1 LKGCFV
7 LTRFPLPAER
17 VYVAFNLIA
26 SLCFGVV
33 FAVNTLYYATTVRLD
48 PLQLVLV
55 GTMLEFSAFIFEVPT
70 GIVADVFSRRLS
82 IMIGYVL
89 IGCAFIFEGLVP
101 VFWAILASQF
111 LWGLGI
117 TFTSGAVQA
126 WLSDEIGE
134 AQAARVF
141 LRTARLEQAFGV
153 VVIPISTVLAI
164 STNIRVPIVAG
175 GLGFLLL
182 AAFLYF
188 CMPEQG
194 FRPASREH
202 RSTWQHMRQI
212 FLEGLQVVRS
222 KPGLQWIL
230 VISVIFG
237 AASES
242 FDRLW
247 QVHFLSFQF
256 PTIGFLNTLNLE
268 QTCLVWFGLIGLGL
282 SFVVMPLIHL
292 AERRVNTNHFGATAR
307 ALLGLTLG
315 LMVFVGMFALAGNFA
330 LALLGYWG
338 ARAMRSLI
346 EPLSQAWINQ
356 GLESQTRATVL
367 SMNAQAD
374 AVGQMAGGPMIGWL
388 GKTSLRLALLAGA
401 GLLLPALGVFTRT
414 LRPSN
419 STVSRV
425 ELE

>member
-1 LKGCFV
+1 LKGCSV
-7 LTRFPLPAER
+7 LTRFSLSAER
-17 VYVAFNLIA
+17 VYIVFNLVA

-33 FAVNTLYYATTVRLD
+33 FAVNTLYYATTVGLD
-48 PLQLVLV
+48 PFQLVLV
-55 GTMLEFSAFIFEVPT
+55 GTMLEFSVFIFEVPT
-70 GIVADVFSRRLS
+70 GVVADVFSRRLS

-101 VFWAILASQF
+101 MFWVILASQF

-134 AQAARVF
+134 QQAARVF
-141 LRTARLEQAFGV
+141 LRTARLEQAFGLA
-153 VVIPISTVLAI
+153 VIPISTVLAI

-175 GLGFLLL
+175 GLGFVLL
-182 AAFLYF
+182 AVFLYF

-194 FRPASREH
+194 FRPAPREN
-202 RSTWQHMRQI
+202 RNTWQHMCQI
-212 FLEGLQVVRS
+212 FLEGWRVVRS

-230 VISVIFG
+230 VISVILG

-247 QVHFLSFQF
+247 QVHFLSFPF

-268 QTCLVWFGLIGLGL
+268 QTRLIWFGLIGLGL
-282 SFVVMPLIHL
+282 SFVVMPLIHI
-292 AERRVNTNHFGATAR
+292 AERRVNTSHFGATAR
-307 ALLGLTLG
+307 ALLGLIVG
-315 LMVFVGMFALAGNFA
+315 LMIFIGVFAFAGNFA

-338 ARAMRSLI
+338 AQAMRSLI
-346 EPLSQAWINQ
+346 GPLSQAWINQ

-367 SMNAQAD
+367 SMNGQAD
-374 AVGQMAGGPMIGWL
+374 AIGQMAGGPVIGWL
-388 GKTSLRLALLAGA
+388 GKTSLRLALLTGA

-414 LRPSN
+414 LHSSERRASPMI
-419 STVSRV
+419 
-425 ELE
+425 E